1 MYIHLYKYI
10 AIYTYVNV
18 YMYAYAC
25 VYTDI
30 CTHIN
35 LAGIH
40 DRTQNSGGPRSQK
53 ERQAKAARKGFE

>member
-25 VYTDI
+25 VYRDI
-30 CTHIN
+30 YTHIT
-35 LAGIH
+35 LA
-40 DRTQNSGGPRSQK
+40 RTSDEPHNSGGSRIQK
-53 ERQAKAARKGFE
+53 EGAA

>member
-10 AIYTYVNV
+10 AVYTYVNV

-30 CTHIN
+30 YTHIT
-35 LAGIH
+35 LA
-40 DRTQNSGGPRSQK
+40 RTSEWHQNSGGSRIQK
-53 ERQAKAARKGFE
+53 ESAAYAAGKGLE